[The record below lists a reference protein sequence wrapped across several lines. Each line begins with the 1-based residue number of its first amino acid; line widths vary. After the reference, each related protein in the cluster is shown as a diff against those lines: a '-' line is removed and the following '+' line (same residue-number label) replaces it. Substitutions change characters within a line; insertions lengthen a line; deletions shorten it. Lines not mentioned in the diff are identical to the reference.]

1 MDNEMVN
8 FIEIHMLNDGYL
20 DGDEGSKKEDQ
31 DGGLNF

>member
-20 DGDEGSKKEDQ
+20 DGDEGSKKD
-31 DGGLNF
+31 D